1 MSERG
6 QAVAVE
12 LVDVTRV
19 YHSSRTVVR
28 ALDGVSFSLRAGETL
43 AVIDESGSGKS
54 TLTRLIA
61 GLERPTTGR
70 VTVAG
75 QTPRIRPGTVATA
88 QVVFQDPAGSL
99 NPHRSILKS
108 VGEPLR
114 KLDRAQRRAT
124 VVEMLGRVGIDPAR
138 ISDRPWRFSGGQLQR
153 VAIARAL
160 VARSRVL
167 LCDEPTS
174 ALDVSVQAQ
183 ILGLLRDLQQEIGF
197 SCIFVTHDL
206 AVAQVVAD
214 HVLVLRHGQVR
225 EAADAERF
233 FSGPKDPY
241 SRALLEAM
249 ASAPLDGRLQRGDNG
264 NGHTVE
270 RISAT

>member
-43 AVIDESGSGKS
+43 AVIGESGSGKS

-174 ALDVSVQAQ
+174 ALDVSVQAGVLNLLEQ
-183 ILGLLRDLQQEIGF
+183 LRRDHGMTMILV
-197 SCIFVTHDL
+197 SHDRG
-206 AVAQVVAD
+206 VVAHLCD
-214 HVLVLRHGQVR
+214 R
-225 EAADAERF
+225 AA
-233 FSGPKDPY
+233 S
-241 SRALLEAM
+241 LEAGRWNGTYGRN
-249 ASAPLDGRLQRGDNG
+249 SLDTWG
-264 NGHTVE
+264 
-270 RISAT
+270 

>member
-1 MSERG
+1 M
-6 QAVAVE
+6 
-12 LVDVTRV
+12 
-19 YHSSRTVVR
+19 
-28 ALDGVSFSLRAGETL
+28 
-43 AVIDESGSGKS
+43 
-54 TLTRLIA
+54 
-61 GLERPTTGR
+61 
-70 VTVAG
+70 
-75 QTPRIRPGTVATA
+75 
-88 QVVFQDPAGSL
+88 
-99 NPHRSILKS
+99 
-108 VGEPLR
+108 
-114 KLDRAQRRAT
+114 
-124 VVEMLGRVGIDPAR
+124 
-138 ISDRPWRFSGGQLQR
+138 
-153 VAIARAL
+153 
-160 VARSRVL
+160 
-167 LCDEPTS
+167 
-174 ALDVSVQAQ
+174 QAQ